1 MTARTRAQKLAARR
15 RRNRVKA
22 FMRNLIATIAVLT
35 MILGFGFIGG
45 TERETIAMLPGLML
59 AVLSFAAAPVIL
71 SLTAFFE

>member
-1 MTARTRAQKLAARR
+1 MTAKQYKIRR
-15 RRNRVKA
+15 RRNRIRA
-22 FMRNLIATIAVLT
+22 FMRNTLATVAVLT